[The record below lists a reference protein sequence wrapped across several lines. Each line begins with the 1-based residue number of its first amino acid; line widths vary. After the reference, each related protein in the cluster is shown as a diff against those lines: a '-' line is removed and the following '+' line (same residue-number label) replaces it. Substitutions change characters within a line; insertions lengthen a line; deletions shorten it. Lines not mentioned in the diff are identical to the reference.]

1 MVTLKKSLKIVFL
14 SCFSLLLGACGNPPL
29 KPSDGHIRAETVR
42 PGVIPQP
49 VKQAAPLPPPK
60 PTAKLD
66 TYSVVVTN
74 VSAQE
79 ILFALARD
87 AKINLDIHSGI
98 QGLVTLNA
106 IDQTLPQILT
116 RIAKQVDMRY
126 VIDGPNLVV
135 EPDKPILRTYKVD
148 YVNVS
153 RDVTGNISIAT
164 QIATPG
170 VSAAGGGAVG
180 GGGNAATTSIA
191 SVSKNDLMKN
201 LIQNIK
207 DILNETDKRILR
219 SESGVASS
227 NQVVASGAGTAGGSA
242 GASQASASR
251 GQAGGATAPG
261 GAGTSV
267 SGSGNQALQGQG
279 QVTRQEYDFKEASS
293 VIANVETGTLTVRA
307 TARQHEKIQEF
318 LDQVMTTAKRQVLI
332 EVTVAE
338 VRLSNEYQQGITWS
352 RLSERGAGS
361 GVGLT
366 QLPTGTIAGVPASFF
381 VFDLLNNTS
390 LGSLTAKVRLLESFG
405 TVKVLSSP
413 RISVLNNQ
421 TAMLKVVDNR
431 VYFTIKSDV
440 IPSTA
445 VGGGNPTVA
454 VTTTPNT
461 VAVGFVMSVTPQI
474 SDADV
479 VLLNIRPSV
488 SRITR
493 FVDDPGPGI
502 AVAGIPGAVAVVSQV
517 PEIQT
522 REMESMI
529 RVNSGQ
535 IAVMG
540 GLMQDE
546 LNNAVDGIPGLS
558 GIPGIGELFKQRKET
573 STKTELVIFLRPI
586 VVKDAS
592 IDGDYKGLRRSLPGD
607 DFFAPSPPSASADV
621 SGGK

>member
-1 MVTLKKSLKIVFL
+1 MPKEALKIIFL
-14 SCFSLLLGACGNPPL
+14 SCLGLLLGSCGTQPL
-29 KPSDGHIRAETVR
+29 KPSDGHIRAETAR

-49 VKQAAPLPPPK
+49 VKQAVPLPPPK

-74 VSAQE
+74 VPAQE

-87 AKINLDIHSGI
+87 AKINIDIHSGI
-98 QGLVTLNA
+98 QGVVTLNA

-116 RIAKQVDMRY
+116 RIARQVDMRY

-148 YVNVS
+148 YINIS

-170 VSAAGGGAVG
+170 GTSGGGAG

-191 SVSKNDLMKN
+191 SVSKNDLMKT
-201 LIQNIK
+201 LIQNVK
-207 DILNETDKRILR
+207 DILNETDKTVLK
-219 SESGVASS
+219 SESGVVSS
-227 NQVVASGAGTAGGSA
+227 NQVVASGTGAAGGTP
-242 GASQASASR
+242 QASGGR
-251 GQAGGATAPG
+251 GGQTGGAPPPG
-261 GAGTSV
+261 GAGASV
-267 SGSGNQALQGQG
+267 SGSGNQAVQGQG

-293 VIANVETGTLTVRA
+293 VIANPETGVLTVRA

-318 LDQVMTTAKRQVLI
+318 LDQVMTTAKRQVMI
-332 EVTVAE
+332 EVTVVE
-338 VRLSNEYQQGITWS
+338 VRLRNEYQQGINWS
-352 RLSERGAGS
+352 RLGQDGP
-361 GVGLT
+361 GGIGLT
-366 QLPTGTIAGVPASFF
+366 QAPAGATSAGVNANTFLINF
-381 VFDLLNNTS
+381 ANNTV
-390 LGSLTAKVRLLESFG
+390 LGNLTAAVRLLESFG

-440 IPSTA
+440 IPSTI
-445 VGGGNPTVA
+445 VGGLPIVA

-461 VAVGFVMSVTPQI
+461 VSVGFVMSVTPQI
-474 SDADV
+474 SDADAV
-479 VLLNIRPSV
+479 TLNIRPTV
-488 SRITR
+488 SRITG
-493 FVDDPGPGI
+493 FVTDPGPSI
-502 AVAGIPGAVAVVSQV
+502 VAPLAGVTSRI

-535 IAVMG
+535 TAVMG

-546 LNNAVDGIPGLS
+546 INNVDDGVPGLS
-558 GIPGIGELFKQRKET
+558 RLPGIGNFFSQRNEL
-573 STKTELVIFLRPI
+573 SVKTELVIFLRPI
-586 VVKDAS
+586 VIKDPS
-592 IDGDYKGLRRSLPGD
+592 MDGDFKGLRRMLPGD
-607 DFFAPSPPSASADV
+607 DFFAPPPPADV
-621 SGGK
+621 SGSK